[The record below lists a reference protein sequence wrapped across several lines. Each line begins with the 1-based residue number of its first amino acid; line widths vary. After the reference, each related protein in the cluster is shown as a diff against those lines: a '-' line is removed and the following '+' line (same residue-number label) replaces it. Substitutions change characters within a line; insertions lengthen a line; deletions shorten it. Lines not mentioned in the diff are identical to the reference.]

1 VKVAFDT
8 SVLVPAIVAGHRH
21 HARAR
26 CWILAVE
33 TGRLEGTASWH
44 AMSETWSVL
53 TRLPVTPR
61 ITSLAAWG
69 AVRRL
74 CSMLTLLTLVPPA
87 ERIYRTAL
95 ARCTA
100 RRLTSGVV
108 FDALHLVTAE
118 EAGADAML
126 TFNQADFVRL
136 IDVNSPPITV
146 PPDPRAVT
154 L

>member
-1 VKVAFDT
+1 MT
-8 SVLVPAIVAGHRH
+8 
-21 HARAR
+21 
-26 CWILAVE
+26 
-33 TGRLEGTASWH
+33 
-44 AMSETWSVL
+44 ETWSVL

-74 CSMLTLLTLVPPA
+74 RSLLTLVPPT

-95 ARCTA
+95 ARCSA
-100 RRLTSGVV
+100 RRLVSGVV

-126 TFNQADFVRL
+126 TFNHADFARL
-136 IDVNSPPITV
+136 TEAGSPPIVV
-146 PPDPRAVT
+146 PPDPPAVT

>member
-1 VKVAFDT
+1 MKVALDT
-8 SVLVPAIVAGHRH
+8 SVLVPALVAGHRH

-26 CWILAVE
+26 CWLVAVE
-33 TGRLEGTASWH
+33 TGNLEGTASWH

-61 ITSLAAWG
+61 ITSLTAWG

-74 CSMLTLLTLVPPA
+74 RAMLTLVPPT

-100 RRLTSGVV
+100 RMLTSGVV

-126 TFNQADFVRL
+126 TFNHADFVRL
-136 IDVNSPPITV
+136 ADTGSPKIVV
-146 PPDPRAVT
+146 PPDPPAVA

>member
-1 VKVAFDT
+1 
-8 SVLVPAIVAGHRH
+8 
-21 HARAR
+21 
-26 CWILAVE
+26 
-33 TGRLEGTASWH
+33 
-44 AMSETWSVL
+44 MSETWSVL

-61 ITSLAAWG
+61 ISSLAAWG

-74 CSMLTLLTLVPPA
+74 RSILTLVPPA

-100 RRLTSGVV
+100 RRLASGIV

-118 EAGADAML
+118 EVGADAVV
-126 TFNQADFVRL
+126 TFNQADFARL
-136 IDVNSPPITV
+136 TEASSPRIVV
-146 PPDPRAVT
+146 PPDPPAVT

>member
-1 VKVAFDT
+1 MKVAVDT
-8 SVLVPAIVAGHRH
+8 SVLVPAIVVSHRH

-26 CWILAVE
+26 CWLHALE
-33 TGRLEGTASWH
+33 KGHLEGIASWH

-61 ITSLAAWG
+61 ITPLTAWG

-74 CSMLTLLTLVPPA
+74 RSVLTLLPPT

-95 ARCTA
+95 VRCTSRA
-100 RRLTSGVV
+100 LTSGVV

-118 EAGADAML
+118 EASADAML
-126 TFNQADFVRL
+126 TFNHADFIRL
-136 IDVNSPPITV
+136 VDTGSPRIVV
-146 PPDPRAVT
+146 PPDPPAVS

>member
-1 VKVAFDT
+1 MKVAFDT
-8 SVLVPAIVAGHRH
+8 SVLVPSVVAGHRH

-26 CWILAVE
+26 CWLLAVE
-33 TGRLEGTASWH
+33 TGQLEGIASWH

-61 ITSLAAWG
+61 ISSLAAWG

-74 CSMLTLLTLVPPA
+74 RSMLTLVSPT

-100 RRLTSGVV
+100 RGFASGVV

-118 EAGADAML
+118 EAGAAAML
-126 TFNQADFVRL
+126 TFNLADFVRL
-136 IDVNSPPITV
+136 ADASSPRIV
-146 PPDPRAVT
+146 APPDPPALT

>member
-1 VKVAFDT
+1 MKIAIDT
-8 SVLVPAIVAGHRH
+8 SVFVPAIMTGHRH

-26 CWILAVE
+26 CWLQAVE
-33 TGRLEGTASWH
+33 TGRLEGVASWH

-61 ITSLAAWG
+61 ISPLSAWG

-74 CSMLTLLTLVPPA
+74 RSVLTLIPPT

-95 ARCTA
+95 VRCTA
-100 RRLTSGVV
+100 RALTSGVI

-126 TFNQADFVRL
+126 TFNHADFVRL
-136 IDVNSPPITV
+136 IDAGSPRIVV
-146 PPDPRAVT
+146 PPDPPAVT